1 MKAGFMDQ
9 KSMKKISTFEAA
21 VNAIGE
27 YIIGKKLQPGDVL
40 PPEPALAASLG
51 ISRNILRE
59 ALRHYRTLGLI
70 ESKPK
75 VGTVIRTLIPDN
87 PYAGYFPILAAQ
99 TDLKPKLAE
108 MRESLEVGF
117 AACMVQRITREEL
130 QHLQNVCER
139 FKHAYTPAQLAFTDM
154 EFHIALLESARNP
167 LLTGLIPLV
176 VHFFASGEDPGNNP
190 DPRQEYQ
197 RHLAIYEA
205 LAIRDAVRLTAL
217 LREHYHP
224 YCGE

>member
-1 MKAGFMDQ
+1 MDQ
-9 KSMKKISTFEAA
+9 KSIKKISTFEAA
-21 VNAIGE
+21 VNAICE
-27 YIIGKKLQPGDVL
+27 YIIGKKLKAGDVL
-40 PPEPALAASLG
+40 PPEPALASLLG

-117 AACMVQRITREEL
+117 AACMVQRITKEEL
-130 QHLQNVCER
+130 QHLQKVCER

-154 EFHIALLESARNP
+154 EFHIALLESAHNP

-176 VHFFASGEDPGNNP
+176 VHFFATGEESGNNQ
-190 DPRQEYQ
+190 DSQQEYQ
-197 RHLAIYEA
+197 RHLAIFDA
-205 LAIRDAVRLTAL
+205 LSARDGERLTSL
-217 LREHYHP
+217 LRQHYRP
-224 YCGE
+224 YCGV

>member
-1 MKAGFMDQ
+1 MNQ
-9 KSMKKISTFEAA
+9 KNMKKISTFEAA

-27 YIIGKKLQPGDVL
+27 YIIGKKLNAGDVL

-117 AACMVQRITREEL
+117 AACMVQRITKEEL
-130 QHLQNVCER
+130 QHLQKVCER
-139 FKHAYTPAQLAFTDM
+139 VKHAYTPAQLAFTDM

-176 VHFFASGEDPGNNP
+176 VHFFATSEEPGNNQ
-190 DPRQEYQ
+190 DPMQEYQ
-197 RHLAIYEA
+197 RHLAIFDA
-205 LAIRDAVRLTAL
+205 LSARDGERLTFL
-217 LREHYHP
+217 LRKHYHP
-224 YCGE
+224 YSGDSVL